1 MVIFK
6 NADEIARL
14 LTSEKNGNKSIGFVP
29 TMGALHHG
37 HISLVQAS
45 KEQNETTVCSIF
57 INPAQFNNQED
68 LDLYPVTTEKDIEL
82 LISSG
87 CDILFL
93 PAQEQVYPPG
103 YEKKVYDLGKIE
115 TLLEGQYRPGHFQ
128 GVCNVMDRLLEIVHP
143 QKLYMGQK
151 DYQQCMVVQ
160 KLLELPGR
168 RETVELIVEPTMREA
183 DGLAMSSRNMRLSED
198 DRQKAPTIYKA
209 LTYIQNNLSQLP
221 LKTIKRTA
229 KEMLETQGFTVDYV
243 EIVDAFTLEN
253 TIGHSQKLVA
263 LIAATIGHIRL
274 IDNMILN

>member
-6 NADEIARL
+6 NADEIASL
-14 LTSEKNGNKSIGFVP
+14 LTSEKIGTKSIGFVP

-57 INPAQFNNQED
+57 VNPAQFNNKED
-68 LDLYPVTTEKDIEL
+68 FDRYPVTTEKDIEL

-93 PAQEQVYPPG
+93 PPQEQVYPTG
-103 YEKKVYDLGKIE
+103 YEKKVFDLGKIE
-115 TLLEGQYRPGHFQ
+115 TMLEGQYRPGHFQ

-143 QKLYMGQK
+143 QQLYMGQK

-160 KLLELPGR
+160 KLLELSGR
-168 RETVELIVEPTMREA
+168 RTVELVVEPTMREA
-183 DGLAMSSRNMRLSED
+183 DGLAMSSRNMRLSVED
-198 DRQKAPTIYKA
+198 REKAPTIYKA

-221 LKTIKRTA
+221 LKIIKRTA
-229 KEMLETQGFTVDYV
+229 REMLETQGFTIDYI
-243 EIVDAFTLEN
+243 EIVDAYTLEN
-253 TIGHSQKLVA
+253 TIGHSQKIVA
-263 LIAATIGHIRL
+263 LIAASINNIRL
-274 IDNMILN
+274 FDNMILN